1 MKVPFTAALYKLIE
15 WFTYSFETIRC
26 LHFYHNRKFSFD
38 GCQRFFIVPY
48 ILFQL
53 HITNGLQQNATPQSS
68 FGGVLSSLEQNMA
81 GGGTLTN
88 AIEGGLVGTLAS
100 KFGLPPMITGAI
112 AGALPGIIQ
121 KYIQQRHGQ

>member
-1 MKVPFTAALYKLIE
+1 MFDEILQTVKQHLNNNPQISSAIPADKQDAV
-15 WFTYSFETIRC
+15 
-26 LHFYHNRKFSFD
+26 HNEIA
-38 GCQRFFIVPY
+38 G
-48 ILFQL
+48 

-81 GGGTLTN
+81 AGGTLTN

-121 KYIQQRHGQ
+121 KYMQQRHGQ